1 MDLLVN
7 QKKMPLKC
15 NVQVTLNNISK
26 KKAASIQNALE
37 PDNVNFPKG
46 LSFEIK
52 SIDNKLVFNFQCIGD
67 TKKLTATVDEVLE
80 HVKLASEIIE

>member
-1 MDLLVN
+1 MIIDG
-7 QKKMPLKC
+7 KMSLKC
-15 NVQVTLNNISK
+15 NIQVTLNEISK
-26 KKAASIQNALE
+26 KKAASIQSALE

-67 TKKLTATVDEVLE
+67 TKKLAATVDEVLE

>member
-1 MDLLVN
+1 MS
-7 QKKMPLKC
+7 LKC

-26 KKAASIQNALE
+26 KKAISIQSALE

-52 SIDNKLVFNFQCIGD
+52 SIDNKLVFNFQCKGD
-67 TKKLTATVDEVLE
+67 TKKLAATVDEVLE
-80 HVKLASEIIE
+80 HVKLVSEVIE

>member
-1 MDLLVN
+1 MLIIDR
-7 QKKMPLKC
+7 KMSLKC

-26 KKAASIQNALE
+26 KKAVAIKNALE

-52 SIDNKLVFNFQCIGD
+52 NIDNKLVFNFQCIGD
-67 TKKLTATVDEVLE
+67 TKKLAATVDEVLE